1 MFNVIFRKNE
11 HGDVLFLLACYQ
23 HYISENVFTL
33 GLVTSIYTHVDIYKK
48 ALIYNLHADN
58 WYNVLKVKDFT
69 ERNIFS
75 IRGSLVWVAIKTTCN
90 MKLGSSVTAL
100 WLKVVYMLRL

>member
-33 GLVTSIYTHVDIYKK
+33 GLVTSIYT
-48 ALIYNLHADN
+48 DN

>member
-1 MFNVIFRKNE
+1 MTYCFYWLVISITFPKTSLPLGE
-11 HGDVLFLLACYQ
+11 LLQ
-23 HYISENVFTL
+23 
-33 GLVTSIYTHVDIYKK
+33 YTHVDINKK

-75 IRGSLVWVAIKTTCN
+75 IRGSLVWVASKTTCN